1 MVFEKFQQFLTWSL
15 LNVFCVCR
23 VLIWMLLFDFLLL
36 CVLFLSGAC
45 FNRTTTTFDGSQ
57 KGTEAGWQRWPWH
70 DSKLTERETV
80 DCDGRCCCCRCCC
93 LLLLSL
99 LLRWRRYL
107 RTHIH
112 IQPHTHSNSIQQ
124 LRERERE
131 ALASAA
137 CIHARGTVDGSL
149 EFALPLSLPLALAL
163 FLLLICSLAWFISVR
178 SVCLVFIWCVKGRR
192 RAST

>member
-1 MVFEKFQQFLTWSL
+1 MVLKNSNNFWRDLFWTYFAYAAFW
-15 LNVFCVCR
+15 
-23 VLIWMLLFDFLLL
+23 IWMLLFDFLLL

-124 LRERERE
+124 LRERERG
-131 ALASAA
+131 
-137 CIHARGTVDGSL
+137 ARVGCLHTRAWYSWRLSWVRAPS
-149 EFALPLSLPLALAL
+149 LSLPLALAL